1 MKPDLSLYL
10 IADIDAPQRYPFLKV
25 VEEAILGGV
34 TVVQLR
40 VKNKTK
46 AEFLRAAQ
54 TTRSLTRSYG
64 IPFIINDDVEIT
76 LAVKADGVHLGQ
88 NDMNITEARKI
99 LGSDAIIGVS
109 THNIT
114 EAMEAEKIGANYAG
128 VGTVFPTTSKAD
140 IRGII
145 GISGITQV
153 RNYVKLPLVGIGG
166 IGLSN
171 VASVVEAGMDG
182 VAVISAIMSSLDP
195 KKTAQ
200 EFRSI
205 IDRHKLRGII

>member
-1 MKPDLSLYL
+1 MKHDLSLYL
-10 IADIDAPQRYPFLKV
+10 IADIDAAHRYPFLKV

-46 AEFLRAAQ
+46 EEFLRAAQ
-54 TTRSLTRSYG
+54 TMRSVTRSYG

-76 LAVKADGVHLGQ
+76 LAVNADGVHLGQ
-88 NDMNITEARKI
+88 GDMNISEARKI

-114 EAMEAEKIGANYAG
+114 EALEAEKIGANYAG
-128 VGTVFPTTSKAD
+128 VGTVFPTTSKTD

-145 GISGITQV
+145 GISGLMKIRRKT
-153 RNYVKLPLVGIGG
+153 KLPLIAIGG
-166 IGLSN
+166 ISLSN
-171 VASVVEAGMDG
+171 TASVIETGVDG
-182 VAVISAIMSSLDP
+182 IAVISAIMSSLDP

-200 EFRSI
+200 EFKSI
-205 IDRHKLRGII
+205 IERHNLKGII

>member
-10 IADIDAPQRYPFLKV
+10 IADIEAALAHPFLKV

-46 AEFLRAAQ
+46 AEFLRAARAM
-54 TTRSLTRSYG
+54 RSLTRSYG
-64 IPFIINDDVEIT
+64 VPFIINDDLEVT
-76 LAVKADGVHLGQ
+76 LTVDADGVHLGQ
-88 NDMNITEARKI
+88 SDMKITEARKI
-99 LGSDAIIGVS
+99 LGSSTIIGVS
-109 THNIT
+109 THNVE
-114 EAMEAEKIGANYAG
+114 EALAAEKAGADYAG
-128 VGTVFPTTSKAD
+128 VGTVFPTTSKSD
-140 IRGII
+140 IHGII
-145 GISGITQV
+145 GISGITAV
-153 RNYVKLPLVGIGG
+153 RNSVKLPLVGIGG

-182 VAVISAIMSSLDP
+182 VAVISAIMSSIDP

-200 EFRSI
+200 EFKSV